1 MDSQRTCRDFARGN
15 CKWKNCKYAHV
26 SNGQS
31 RSPKPPTSQTQ
42 RPGPLPRRAHSLPN
56 AEKAFRA
63 WQCTIPLRTT
73 VIRPSSGRKTTIF
86 QKARQ
91 LIEFDTNTR
100 QEVIRTL
107 ASEDGLRLVLDLVQE
122 NFEDMDAPTRDLIF
136 KTQMLPFLQTVSNP
150 EVISSLVLE
159 QVVGTIYNVLF
170 GIDGSRAARWLNFIC
185 GVLETDT
192 TNEGSA
198 MLLEASLHTFSRIA
212 DLNSTAPIQDNLHAV
227 AQRFETVLTSMSNK
241 NGMSSRLYQS
251 RLHLDRL
258 HQRMETGKSLPMGTP
273 EKKVKIESK
282 VAFIAN
288 RETPGGRHNNDFD
301 DICQIKIMPSFE
313 EICSLRAE
321 YLPVNNPLQWHIDG
335 IDGLLDRNFRLLRED
350 TVGQLR
356 DAIHHE
362 LSPRVQQSQLRKFVY
377 PKSIVVNLEFNWLS
391 GLYFEVDFPQPV
403 AVTNYTP
410 VAREMW
416 WQSSKR
422 LQPGALVCLI
432 IQKDVV
438 LFCIVT
444 HRDMSPRRKRDNVL
458 PQDHVPP
465 QNRAEPRTLWKS
477 STRGSV
483 TLTLVDTRYTN
494 TQVVLDLFSPRKP
507 TISLVEFPGVI
518 LPAFEPALQ
527 ALQSMKVAQ
536 NLPFSELFVPWAFDN
551 FNIADMAPPLYATQ
565 PGFAFDL
572 RCIMKDDTSFYVRVG
587 QPSNVKYVQDHSTL
601 DGAQAHALI
610 SCLKRKIGLIQG
622 PPGTGKSYTGVALVK
637 VLLANKDAAKTR
649 LGPILCVT
657 YTNHALD
664 QLLEALLDNNVTS
677 QIVRI
682 GSQSKSERLERFNLQ
697 TVAKDTARTKMEKK
711 ERWSTAERLSL
722 CEDDFRALDLKKE
735 VPIARLK
742 TYIQQTY
749 PHHHDQL
756 FSMVQEGGFLGVKI
770 GNSQATI
777 TSWLDSAAKD
787 SGRPRPVDQLKNIN
801 VWEMSRTE
809 RQHLYNCWCH
819 DYRAD
824 ADEKVRHIVSSHKA
838 AKQGYDSVQDEMHLR
853 CLAEADVIGATT
865 AGLAR
870 RLDMFRRLPCK
881 FMLCEEAGE
890 VLESHLLTAFLPS
903 VEHAILIGDQQ
914 QLRPQVQ
921 NYDLS
926 SENPRGGA
934 QYSLDIS
941 LFERLV
947 SSNKSPMD
955 CGAPFSTLE
964 TQRRMH
970 PSIARLIRETQYPKL
985 KDAAS
990 VSEYP
995 EIMGMRK
1002 RLFWLDHRQ
1011 REGGSDADAT
1021 STSHWNSHEID
1032 MTVAL
1037 VNHLIQ
1043 QGEYKHGDIAVL
1055 TPYLGQLNRLRKR
1068 LDELFAI
1075 VVGDR
1080 DREDLKQAGYGDYQ
1094 AKDSPMVKAALS
1106 QTLRVATVDNFQGE
1120 EAKVVVISLVR
1131 SNTQNKCGFLRTP
1144 NRINVLLS
1152 RAQHG
1157 MYIIGNSETSIH
1169 VPIPLSFNALAIQI
1183 HQLRSRPQKISQNSL
1198 LKEVVT
1204 CAVSTG

>member
-1 MDSQRTCRDFARGN
+1 
-15 CKWKNCKYAHV
+15 
-26 SNGQS
+26 
-31 RSPKPPTSQTQ
+31 
-42 RPGPLPRRAHSLPN
+42 
-56 AEKAFRA
+56 
-63 WQCTIPLRTT
+63 
-73 VIRPSSGRKTTIF
+73 
-86 QKARQ
+86 
-91 LIEFDTNTR
+91 
-100 QEVIRTL
+100 
-107 ASEDGLRLVLDLVQE
+107 
-122 NFEDMDAPTRDLIF
+122 
-136 KTQMLPFLQTVSNP
+136 
-150 EVISSLVLE
+150 
-159 QVVGTIYNVLF
+159 
-170 GIDGSRAARWLNFIC
+170 
-185 GVLETDT
+185 
-192 TNEGSA
+192 
-198 MLLEASLHTFSRIA
+198 
-212 DLNSTAPIQDNLHAV
+212 
-227 AQRFETVLTSMSNK
+227 
-241 NGMSSRLYQS
+241 
-251 RLHLDRL
+251 
-258 HQRMETGKSLPMGTP
+258 
-273 EKKVKIESK
+273 
-282 VAFIAN
+282 
-288 RETPGGRHNNDFD
+288 
-301 DICQIKIMPSFE
+301 MPSFE
-313 EICSLRAE
+313 EIRSLRGE

-362 LSPRVQQSQLRKFVY
+362 LSPRAQQSQLRKFVY
-377 PKSIVVNLEFNWLS
+377 PKSLVVNLEFNWLS
-391 GLYFEVDFPQPV
+391 GLYFEVHFPQPAAV
-403 AVTNYTP
+403 ANYTP
-410 VAREMW
+410 MAREMW
-416 WQSSKR
+416 WQNSKR

-438 LFCIVT
+438 LFCTVT

-458 PQDHVPP
+458 PQDHIPQ
-465 QNRAEPRTLWKS
+465 QNRAEPKTLWKS

-483 TLTLVDTRYTN
+483 MLMLVDSRYTN
-494 TQVVLDLFSPRKP
+494 TQVILDLFGPKKP
-507 TISLVEFPGVI
+507 TMSLVEFPGVI

-527 ALQSMKVAQ
+527 ALQSMKLAQ
-536 NLPFSELFVPWAFDN
+536 NLPFSELFVSWVFEN
-551 FNIADMAPPLYATQ
+551 FNISDMAPPLYASQ
-565 PGFAFDL
+565 PGFAFNL
-572 RCIMKDDTSFYVRVG
+572 RCLMKDDTNFFVRVN
-587 QPSNVKYVQDHSTL
+587 QPSDVKYVQDHSTL

-610 SCLKRKIGLIQG
+610 SCLKRKLGLIQG

-637 VLLANKDAAKTR
+637 VLLTNKEAARGK

-664 QLLEALLDNNVTS
+664 QLLEDLLDNNVTS

-697 TVAKDTARTKMEKK
+697 TVAKNTARTKMEKK
-711 ERWSTAERLSL
+711 ERWYTAERLSL

-742 TYIQQTY
+742 SYIQRTDPQ
-749 PHHHDQL
+749 HHDQL
-756 FSMVQEGGFLGVKI
+756 FSLVQADSFLGVKT
-770 GNSQATI
+770 NSPQTALN
-777 TSWLDSAAKD
+777 SWLDSAPKD
-787 SGRPRPVDQLKNIN
+787 STRARSVDELMDTS
-801 VWEMSRTE
+801 VFEMSRTE
-809 RQHLYNCWCH
+809 RQHIYNRWVRDC
-819 DYRAD
+819 RAEL
-824 ADEKVRHIVSSHKA
+824 DESVRQIITSHKA

-853 CLAEADVIGATT
+853 CLAQADVIGATT

-890 VLESHLLTAFLPS
+890 VLESHLLTAFIPS

-934 QYSLDIS
+934 QYSLDVS

-970 PSIARLIRETQYPKL
+970 PSISQLIRETLYPKL
-985 KDAAS
+985 KDAPS

-995 EIMGMRK
+995 EVAGMRK

-1011 REGGSDADAT
+1011 REGGSDADAM
-1021 STSHWNSHEID
+1021 STSHWNIHEVD
-1032 MTVAL
+1032 MTVSL

-1055 TPYLGQLNRLRKR
+1055 TPYLGQLYRLRKR

-1080 DREDLKQAGYGDYQ
+1080 DRDDLKQAGYADYE
-1094 AKDSPMVKAALS
+1094 AKAKPKIKAALS

-1131 SNTQNKCGFLRTP
+1131 SNSKNQCGFLRTS

-1169 VPIPLSFNALAIQI
+1169 VPMWAQVVKILKQNQNIGKALELQCPRHPDTPI
-1183 HQLRSRPQKISQNSL
+1183 
-1198 LKEVVT
+1198 
-1204 CAVSTG
+1204 AVSTPEDFPKFSPEGGCSLRCVNRLGCGHACAQKCHSDLLHNALNAAPPCLVDTCARGCVIAASLEDPRISQQIMEIASNGVTGIILRALIPVAFHATARSHVLHAKLLAKCTAAIPSAHECATIRVLLAQKKNVFQRALTASARCRAQPPVIMFHVPSDATRS